1 MSRVDIQSLLNVNP
15 IAPSV
20 EPIAIQPEF
29 QQGSFIGG
37 KLQLGEAAQQI
48 GPSSEAAMYGALAE
62 IAGGT
67 QKGISNFSEIS
78 SSIEKDKIKQAEVF
92 VEELGNK
99 EDLTPDQKQEE
110 YDKYMQNVW
119 TPVLGKTWKKQMD
132 NQVAKNWTS
141 TLARNQYEASRYE
154 KEYNAWKRQPDNKGR
169 SETNEL
175 IQEFNTIYLKKYP
188 SAENNDWFT
197 GLNTKVNTTIDIENQ
212 KQRYIDWS
220 ASTDIIYDIPS
231 WDNLKSFN
239 DTANMEEQYKFK
251 TKYKTFFEL
260 KEKVENVKDFS
271 AAYDIV
277 FKHMQETV
285 LKPLLNDPKVSPI
298 FIKSVNQ
305 ELDQIALKKTRDIFD
320 LTLKERPAK
329 IQQEASFNLVTAEI
343 EFGRTNDIGKYLDI
357 WTRSIGNVNEVD
369 RFNKFNGLIGSI
381 YTTLSESN
389 PNFAALPLDQQIK
402 QIRKDFNTWYIK
414 PGNAKNFQTNAQKT
428 SEQVDTMLENAVYL
442 ILADKSKGGKTI
454 DQNYKNIGESV
465 TRLKQVIPLLSFQ
478 DTDKQIE
485 QFEINTANTLGISIT
500 SLQKLVL
507 QPGRQDTLVELEGP
521 ATLQPIKPIVEWY
534 GELSKEEQETL
545 KLRGFTLDNFNGLE
559 NLRTQY
565 TDLISF
571 GLKPSGSST
580 STKGGEGLP
589 IKTNDLSDSQ
599 LEAKV
604 LTNPTFRAT
613 ANAIDQA
620 TFNGLDPSSQAQ
632 AIRTMGVYSEIEQ
645 GFQLLNTELKKATEE
660 FYSGQQVPEEIKV
673 PDSISFF
680 TNTDGTPIT
689 EPITPGNFI
698 KNGGKGGTYLDETR
712 TLTQEGTNQY
722 LRLRYMASKMVS
734 MVEDNEDKNK
744 FATEVKQLMVRVGQN
759 GLPAIM
765 ETEPATFYAFAA
777 VLSGIAAASPDKVQA
792 SSFLGEDSELMD
804 TMTGLVIHANT
815 IAGGIPDITSGDQ
828 GKLDVK
834 PDPQN
839 PMKRTLAAYS
849 LAVENFLKPIANKG
863 SGTINPL
870 VSNNKFDRPMPI
882 SEVVGSFFTGI
893 SQAGPND
900 YRNEETTTALLERL
914 NFKKNK
920 GESSEQFMTRFGE
933 ALWTMTGQK
942 LPALNDSSPSLQVTV
957 YGDSNTPEVR
967 NWSSLETWEKL
978 NYYLTTF
985 KQLNGSTANKLF
997 EGWLGLAN
1005 DSRFD
1010 EFRTIDMFKYTSG
1023 FYLSDILE
1031 SRTLPGLQTRKP
1043 KQYIQTNYDTKSIV
1057 ESRWGLGGA
1066 FGYTS
1071 GEQVLSTSIVP
1082 DATQS
1087 NNTRGRLLSNAL
1099 SMSGNYGIVNTQP
1112 VSISWQNP
1120 GKFTEELIAF
1130 TDADGNVKY
1139 KNERVLMGQVQSEDE
1154 FVIDSFIS
1162 TSMEPTDNAYKY
1174 YVDMSQV
1181 FGQTPVSKQE
1191 YLGYITRNAKAGAWT
1206 RPSAYGTFSGG
1217 TQTAIPRGK
1226 GLTIQDTVYPSL
1238 FEVMAKFH
1246 QVDLT
1251 SENRNISV
1259 NSQGNIFF
1267 NIGNHSFKLPQTE
1280 IRSPNK
1286 IVYTSNND
1294 LEKQQGLKEYQ
1305 VKKLELLRKNETFAR
1320 KEGYS
1325 GYEEIDENQR
1335 KPMYTFTVFDLIR
1348 EKPQE
1353 IPEPSKAWKQYQEDK
1368 ANAIKLKDLGTEPT
1382 SGSIPRK
1389 KPLTPWNGYESG
1401 WFEGVKTPQGDTPVG
1416 GVPYRVNLFG
1426 KDQTIPLL
1434 VPTLEYEEIQEV
1446 LEKYNKHQLPST
1458 KIIAKAIK
1466 FARERLLEGKTP
1478 YPNIPRDRLFNGLSP
1493 YPGGIPIGGHNE
1505 FNLR

>member
-20 EPIAIQPEF
+20 EPVAIQPEF

-62 IAGGT
+62 IAGGV

-99 EDLTPDQKQEE
+99 EDLTPDQKQDE
-110 YDKYMQNVW
+110 YDKYMQSVW
-119 TPVLGKTWKKQMD
+119 TPVLGKTWKKQLD
-132 NQVAKNWTS
+132 NQIAKNWTS
-141 TLARNQYEASRYE
+141 TTARNQYESSRYE
-154 KEYNAWKRQPDNKGR
+154 KEYNAWKRQPVNKGR

-197 GLNTKVNTTIDIENQ
+197 GLSTKVNTTIDIENQ
-212 KQRYIDWS
+212 KQRFIDWS
-220 ASTDIIYDIPS
+220 ASTDITYDVPS
-231 WDNLKSFN
+231 WESLKGFN

-285 LKPLLNDPKVSPI
+285 LKPLLNDPKISPV

-305 ELDQIALKKTRDIFD
+305 ELDQIALKKARDIFD

-357 WTRSIGNVNEVD
+357 WTRSIGNVSEVD

-381 YTTLSESN
+381 YTTLNESN

-402 QIRKDFNTWYIK
+402 QIKDSFNTWYIK
-414 PGNAKNFQTNAQKT
+414 PGNAKNFQNNTQKT
-428 SEQVDTMLENAVYL
+428 SEQVDTMLENSVYL
-442 ILADKSKGGKTI
+442 ILADKGKGGKTI

-485 QFEINTANTLGISIT
+485 QFETNTANILGISIE
-500 SLQKLVL
+500 SFQKLVL
-507 QPGRQDTLVELEGP
+507 QPGRQDNLVELEGP
-521 ATLQPIKPIVEWY
+521 ATFQPIKPIVEWY
-534 GELSKEEQETL
+534 SELSKEEQETL

-571 GLKPSGSST
+571 GLKPSGSSK
-580 STKGGEGLP
+580 SAKGGEGLP
-589 IKTNDLSDSQ
+589 VKTLDLSDSQ

-604 LTNPTFRAT
+604 LTNPAFRAT
-613 ANAIDQA
+613 ANAIDSE
-620 TFNGLDPSSQAQ
+620 TFNGLDPSSQMQ
-632 AIRTMGVYSEIEQ
+632 AIRTVSAIAEAEQ
-645 GFQLLNTELKKATEE
+645 GFQFLNTELRKATEE
-660 FYSGQQVPEEIKV
+660 FYSGQQIPEEIKI
-673 PDSISFF
+673 PSNISLF
-680 TNTDGTPIT
+680 TNTNGTPIT

-698 KNGGKGGTYLDETR
+698 KNGGKGGTYLDQTR

-734 MVEDNEDKNK
+734 MVEDNEDKTK
-744 FATEVKQLMVRVGQN
+744 FATEVKQLMIRVGQN
-759 GLPAIM
+759 GLPEIM
-765 ETEPATFYAFAA
+765 EKEPATFYAFAA
-777 VLSGIAAASPDKVQA
+777 VLSGIAAASPDRMQA
-792 SSFLGEDSELMD
+792 SSFLGEGSEIMD
-804 TMTGLVIHANT
+804 TMTGLIIHANT
-815 IAGGIPDITSGDQ
+815 IAGGIPDITSGDE
-828 GKLDVK
+828 GKLDVQL
-834 PDPQN
+834 DPRN

-849 LAVENFLKPIANKG
+849 LAVESFLKPIANKG

-870 VSNNKFDRPMPI
+870 VSNKKFDKPLPI
-882 SEVVGSFFTGI
+882 SQEVGSFFTGI
-893 SQAGPND
+893 TQAGPND
-900 YRNEETTTALLERL
+900 YRNETTTTALLERL

-920 GESSEQFMTRFGE
+920 GESSEQFMARFGQ
-933 ALWTMTGQK
+933 ALWEMTGQR

-957 YGDSNTPEVR
+957 YGDSNTPEVKY
-967 NWSSLETWEKL
+967 WSNLETWEKL
-978 NYYLTTF
+978 NYYLASF
-985 KQLNGSTANKLF
+985 KQLNGPTANKLF

-1005 DSRFD
+1005 DPRFD
-1010 EFRTIDMFKYTSG
+1010 EFRTIDMFRYTSG

-1043 KQYIQTNYDTKSIV
+1043 RQYIQTNYDTTSIV
-1057 ESRWGLGGA
+1057 EPRWGLGGA
-1066 FGYTS
+1066 VGYTS

-1099 SMSGNYGIVNTQP
+1099 QMSGNYGIVNTQP
-1112 VSISWQNP
+1112 VNINWQSP
-1120 GKFTEELIAF
+1120 GKFSEEFIAF
-1130 TDADGNVKY
+1130 TDKNGDIKY
-1139 KNERVLMGQVQSEDE
+1139 RSERVLLGQVQSEDE

-1162 TSMEPTDNAYKY
+1162 TSMEPTKKAYQY
-1174 YVDMSQV
+1174 YVDMSEV
-1181 FGQTPVSKQE
+1181 FGQKPMSEQQ
-1191 YLGYITRNAKAGAWT
+1191 YLGYVTRSAKAGAWT

-1226 GLTIQDTVYPSL
+1226 GLTKQDTVYPSL

-1246 QVDLT
+1246 HIDLT
-1251 SENRNISV
+1251 SEKRSITV
-1259 NSQGNIFF
+1259 DSQGNIFF
-1267 NIGNHSFKLPQTE
+1267 DIGNNSFKLPQME
-1280 IRSPNK
+1280 IRSPTN

-1294 LEKQQGLKEYQ
+1294 LEKQQGFREYQ
-1305 VKKLELLRKNETFAR
+1305 IKKLELLRKSETFAR

-1335 KPMYTFTVFDLIR
+1335 KSIGSFTVFDLIR
-1348 EKPQE
+1348 EKPEE
-1353 IPEPSKAWKQYQEDK
+1353 IPEPSKEWKQYQEDK
-1368 ANAIKLKDLGTEPT
+1368 ANAMKLQDMGIEPT
-1382 SGSIPRK
+1382 SGSILTK
-1389 KPLTPWNGYESG
+1389 KESIKAIPKFKPTELG
-1401 WFEGVKTPQGDTPVG
+1401 WFENIRTPKGSLVSG
-1416 GVPYRVNLFG
+1416 GIPYRVELFG
-1426 KDQTIPLL
+1426 QNVTIPLL
-1434 VPTLEYEEIQEV
+1434 VPTLEYDEIQEA
-1446 LEKYNKHQLPST
+1446 LKAYDNNQLPPT
-1458 KIIAKAIK
+1458 KIISKAIMYAK
-1466 FARERLLEGKTP
+1466 NRIIQGKTI
-1478 YPNIPRDRLFNGLSP
+1478 YPEVR
-1493 YPGGIPIGGHNE
+1493 HE
-1505 FNLR
+1505 